1 MATNQTNTPI
11 ANEIQK
17 LTKKE
22 LIEYVLAVHV
32 LMSQRLLNIRGY
44 KLTKFDIV
52 DYDCDCDYDDD
63 TINDCMEIVDKFKKM
78 YPKVS
83 I

>member
-17 LTKKE
+17 LTEME
-22 LIEYVLAVHV
+22 LIEYMLAVHV
-32 LMSQRLLNIRGY
+32 LLSQRLLKIRGY
-44 KLTKFDIV
+44 KPTKFDIINY
-52 DYDCDCDYDDD
+52 DSDCDDDDD
-63 TINDCMEIVDKFKKM
+63 TINDCKEIVNKFKM
-78 YPKVS
+78 YPKVA

>member
-11 ANEIQK
+11 SNEIQK

-32 LMSQRLLNIRGY
+32 LMSQRLLNTRGY
-44 KLTKFDIV
+44 KPTKFDIV
-52 DYDCDCDYDDD
+52 DYDCDYDDD
-63 TINDCMEIVDKFKKM
+63 TISDCMEIVDIFKKM